1 MKPTLLILAAG
12 MASRY
17 GSMKQTEGFGPN
29 AETIMDYS
37 IYDAIQAGFG
47 KVVFIIRKDFQ
58 ESFKAQFGDKLKHKI
73 PVDYVFQ
80 EMDAFVDAQY
90 IPEGRTKPWGT
101 AHAML
106 CAKNAVQEP
115 FAVINADDF
124 YGNDAFTKAYNFLT
138 GPNNEST
145 YAIIGYR
152 LSNTLSEHGMVSR
165 GVCSVDTNNNLV
177 AINERTKIYRHNGKI
192 IYEDGEKLVEVA
204 ENSSVSMN
212 FWCFHP
218 QVFETIAKLFA
229 HFPKENR
236 DNPKAEFFIPIVA
249 DHFIKNEG
257 GKISVIPTSSQWF
270 GVTYKEDAPGVKK
283 SIDALIASGVYPAK
297 LF

>member
-73 PVDYVFQ
+73 TVEYVFQ
-80 EMDAFVDAQY
+80 EMDSFVEAQY
-90 IPEGRTKPWGT
+90 LPEGRTKPWGT

-106 CAKNAVQEP
+106 CAKDAVKEP

-124 YGNDAFTKAYNFLT
+124 YGNDAFTKAFNFLT
-138 GPNNEST
+138 DPINENT

-152 LSNTLSEHGMVSR
+152 LSNTLSERGALIGCRIMHVIAVAAMVVAGVLVDAGVWYAVGVAVCAAILLWENVAVR
-165 GVCSVDTNNNLV
+165 GGDRRAVQL
-177 AINERTKIYRHNGKI
+177 A
-192 IYEDGEKLVEVA
+192 
-204 ENSSVSMN
+204 
-212 FWCFHP
+212 
-218 QVFETIAKLFA
+218 
-229 HFPKENR
+229 
-236 DNPKAEFFIPIVA
+236 
-249 DHFIKNEG
+249 
-257 GKISVIPTSSQWF
+257 F
-270 GVTYKEDAPGVKK
+270 GVANGVV
-283 SIDALIASGVYPAK
+283 AFVYFAFVLIEVVTH
-297 LF
+297 